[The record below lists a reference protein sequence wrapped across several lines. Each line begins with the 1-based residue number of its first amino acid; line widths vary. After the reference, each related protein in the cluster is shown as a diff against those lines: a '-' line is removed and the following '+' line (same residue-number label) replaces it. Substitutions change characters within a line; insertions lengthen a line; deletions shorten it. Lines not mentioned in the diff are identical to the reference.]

1 MKSAAYISSVVDVQG
16 LPKDAKPHIAMVGRS
31 NVGKSSMINH
41 LTSRKNLARV
51 SSAPGR
57 TQTMNVYDVDGR
69 FYLVDLPGYGY
80 ARKSLEQREK
90 FAEMILNYLGE
101 VKQLRLVLL
110 ITDAR
115 IPPTSLDAE
124 MLAWL
129 QQEKIPFVLV
139 MNKIDKVKKADIPK
153 LESLLEAKYPGVRR
167 VAHSVGSEKQRKEL
181 LVVIE
186 ESLKGKK

>member
-1 MKSAAYISSVVDVQG
+1 MKSASYISSVVDIKA
-16 LPKDAKPHIAMVGRS
+16 LPKDARPHIAMVGRS

-41 LTSRKNLARV
+41 LTQRKNLARV

-57 TQTMNVYDVDGR
+57 TQTMNVYDIDKR
-69 FYLVDLPGYGY
+69 FYLIDLPGYGY

-110 ITDAR
+110 IVDAR
-115 IPPTSLDAE
+115 IPPSDLDAE
-124 MLAWL
+124 MLDWL
-129 QQEKIPFVLV
+129 QREKISFVLI

-153 LESLLEAKYPGVRR
+153 LEKVLEEKYPGVRR
-167 VAHSVGSEKQRKEL
+167 IAHSVGSEKQRKEI
-181 LVVIE
+181 LVAIE
-186 ESLKGKK
+186 ESLHSKK